1 VPETITWEGAEAL
14 REMLVPVDELA
25 PFPGNPRRGD
35 IEHIRASLRRF
46 GQMKPLLVTSDGTI
60 VAGHHVRLAAI
71 EEGWSHVAV
80 LPHEFADENEARAYL
95 LADNRIADFGSYDQ
109 ADLVEHLRALAEL
122 EQLEGTGYD
131 EADLSALQ
139 ASLSDGDESPMEIP
153 ALPPPPANGQENA
166 REMVLVY
173 DNAQYERLNGWLA
186 VVAKEQRVAGAS
198 ETVYAAVEFAAR
210 MLNQGEA

>member
-14 REMLVPVDELA
+14 REMLVPVDDLA

-80 LPHEFADENEARAYL
+80 LPHEFADEGEARAYL
-95 LADNRIADFGSYDQ
+95 LADNRLAELGGYER
-109 ADLVEHLRALAEL
+109 ADLIQFLSELEASGRWGGSGYEVDDLERLRALEAEAEAFTVPPAPVEPVAAPGL
-122 EQLEGTGYD
+122 REVVLLIDDEQ
-131 EADLSALQ
+131 Q
-139 ASLSDGDESPMEIP
+139 KNLSDQIR
-153 ALPPPPANGQENA
+153 LLR
-166 REMVLVY
+166 REYGLDGVT
-173 DNAQYERLNGWLA
+173 
-186 VVAKEQRVAGAS
+186 
-198 ETVYAAVEFAAR
+198 ETVLRALHEEAR
-210 MLNQGEA
+210 LLNQGDE